1 MTESGDKGAVT
12 ESGSIPGLYGG
23 LSCTGTPGS
32 GDCLLLGSMAWG
44 DPSRHSIVWVES
56 PLPRGFEGL
65 FTA

>member
-1 MTESGDKGAVT
+1 MTESGDEGAVT

-44 DPSRHSIVWVES
+44 DPSRPSIVWVEKS
-56 PLPRGFEGL
+56 VTSWVRRL

>member
-1 MTESGDKGAVT
+1 MTESGDEGAVT

-23 LSCTGTPGS
+23 LGARGRQVVAH
-32 GDCLLLGSMAWG
+32 CLPLSSMAWG
-44 DPSRHSIVWVES
+44 DPSRPSIVWVEG

>member
-1 MTESGDKGAVT
+1 MTESGDEGAVT

-44 DPSRHSIVWVES
+44 DPSRPSIV
-56 PLPRGFEGL
+56 
-65 FTA
+65 

>member
-44 DPSRHSIVWVES
+44 DPSR
-56 PLPRGFEGL
+56 PQLYCPRSGVGSYI
-65 FTA
+65 